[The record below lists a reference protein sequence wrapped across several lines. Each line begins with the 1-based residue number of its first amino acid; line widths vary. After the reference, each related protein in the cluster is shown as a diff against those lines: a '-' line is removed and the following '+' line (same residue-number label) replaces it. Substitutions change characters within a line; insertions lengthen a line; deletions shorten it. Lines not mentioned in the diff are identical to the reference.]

1 MRKPQSL
8 RAQAVTWL
16 SQREHSARE
25 LRAKLMRRL
34 DAIERRAAGVHAVAT
49 ADADS
54 SAGGPAVPD
63 APTDPCLD
71 VGSRD
76 EQVDAVIGW
85 LIERGY
91 LDEQRFVASRVHV
104 RASRFGVARI
114 EQELSRHG
122 LDLPSDAVKTLRS
135 TELERALS
143 IWQRRFGSPP
153 VDRRDAARQA
163 RFLAGRGFSG
173 DVIRRVVPR
182 LRTAVDPDQGRG

>member
-8 RAQAVTWL
+8 RAQAVIWL

-25 LRAKLMRRL
+25 LRAKLLRRL
-34 DAIERRAAGVHAVAT
+34 DATKRRAADEHAVGT
-49 ADADS
+49 ADAES
-54 SAGGPAVPD
+54 SAGGSAVPA
-63 APTDPCLD
+63 APTDPCRD

-85 LIERGY
+85 LTERGY
-91 LDEQRFVASRVHV
+91 LDEQRFVASRIHV
-104 RASRFGVARI
+104 RADRFGVARI

-122 LDLPSDAVKTLRS
+122 LDLPPDAVKALRS
-135 TELERALS
+135 TELERAQS

-153 VDRRDAARQA
+153 ADLRDAARQA

-173 DVIRRVVPR
+173 EVIRRVVPH
-182 LRTAVDPDQGRG
+182 LRAAVDPEPGTG